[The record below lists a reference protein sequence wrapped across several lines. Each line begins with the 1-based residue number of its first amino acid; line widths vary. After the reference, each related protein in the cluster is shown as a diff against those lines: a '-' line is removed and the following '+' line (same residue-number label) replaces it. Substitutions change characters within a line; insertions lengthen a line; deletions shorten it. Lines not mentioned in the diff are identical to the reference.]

1 MPKKNILKGHNFKS
15 LVTITAN
22 DAGELPTSILVLP
35 LGTWNTEFYGP
46 MQVTADQATQIIANF
61 KAGVRKAV
69 PIDVDHDGGKAAGW
83 INKLELGEEG
93 IMAEVEW
100 TPLGEELLGNKIYK
114 LFSPEWSFDY
124 VDPEYGSRH
133 GAVLVAGSLTNRPLF
148 KELPFLVASDGSAKE
163 VKDLTNNNSVVIL
176 LSKENNMNVA
186 DILAKAKADRTAEEV
201 EFLKTAELSDEQKT
215 QLASEETPVV
225 EEPVVETP
233 VVETPVVETPAPVV
247 ETPVV
252 ETPAPVVEA
261 KEKTVTITAEEHA
274 EFLKAK
280 ETIAAQEKQ
289 LRQVA
294 TEKEVATL
302 IASEKGGKLLP
313 KSKDAVVNFIM
324 TCSEDQKKAFLDIV
338 NQLPEIK
345 VAGEIG
351 QNDINLLTAKE
362 QVVKLISEIRA
373 KDSKISEAKAQ
384 EMVQK
389 TNPELWSQYKEELK
403 K

>member
-1 MPKKNILKGHNFKS
+1 MPKQNALKGHNFKS

-22 DAGELPTSILVLP
+22 DSGELPTQILVLP
-35 LGTWNTEFYGP
+35 IGTWNTEFYGP
-46 MQVTADQATQIIANF
+46 MQVTASQATEIIANF

-83 INKLELGEEG
+83 IKSLELGEDG
-93 IMAEVEW
+93 ILANVEW
-100 TPLGEELLGNKIYK
+100 TKYGQGLLEDKIYK

-124 VDPEYGSRH
+124 VDPEFGSRH

-148 KELPFLVASDGSAKE
+148 KELPFLVASDGTAKQ
-163 VKDLTNNNSVVIL
+163 VKDLTNDNSVVIL

-186 DILAKAKADRTAEEV
+186 DILAKAKADRSAEEV
-201 EFLKTAELSDEQKT
+201 AFLTTAELSDEQKT
-215 QLASEETPVV
+215 QIETEEK
-225 EEPVVETP
+225 PVVETP

-261 KEKTVTITAEEHA
+261 DDKTKVTITAEEHA

-302 IASEKGGKLLP
+302 IASEKGGKILP

-338 NQLPEIK
+338 NQLPELK
-345 VAGEIG
+345 VAGEVG
-351 QNDINLLTAKE
+351 ANDINLLTAKE

-373 KDSKISEAKAQ
+373 KDATISEATAQ
-384 EMVQK
+384 DKVEK
-389 TNPELWSQYKEELK
+389 SNPELWKQYKEELNK
-403 K
+403 